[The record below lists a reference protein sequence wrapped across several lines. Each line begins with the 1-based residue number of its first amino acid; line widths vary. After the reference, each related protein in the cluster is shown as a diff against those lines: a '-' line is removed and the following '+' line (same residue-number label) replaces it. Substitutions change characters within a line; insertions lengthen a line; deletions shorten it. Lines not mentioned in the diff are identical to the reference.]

1 MAIMESEAK
10 SVLADLLNN
19 QLKPLVRKIDTKA
32 YYPREFFE
40 NIGKYGFLL
49 SAGLSKKEVL
59 AREIQLVEKTAKI
72 CMTTAFTLWCH
83 LAALTYL
90 RTCENSYLKQEVL
103 PLLESGKTLGGT
115 GLSNPMKYYDGLES
129 LHLQAERTQE
139 GYIINGHL
147 PSVSNLGPN
156 HWFGIIAS
164 VNEKQRIMAFVPC
177 HAQGLALKEKLDY
190 LGLNGSATYACTFN
204 DVFIPDQ
211 WIISEHADDFV
222 QKIRPVFLI
231 YQIPLG
237 LGVTA
242 ASIQSMKKIQ
252 NKQNGCNR
260 YLSIQPEE
268 LENEL
273 TSIREEIYRLVQ
285 SPDLTQH
292 CEDLLRIRLNITY
305 LTLKAVHGSM
315 LHHGGAGY
323 LQQSDPSRRLRE
335 AYFFAN
341 LTPTVKHLEKL
352 LNK

>member
-59 AREIQLVEKTAKI
+59 AREIQLVEETAKI

-115 GLSNPMKYYDGLES
+115 GLTNPMKYYDGLES

-211 WIISEHADDFV
+211 WIISEHADGFV
-222 QKIRPVFLI
+222 QKYARFFLFI
-231 YQIPLG
+231 KSRWGWESQL
-237 LGVTA
+237 L
-242 ASIQSMKKIQ
+242 
-252 NKQNGCNR
+252 
-260 YLSIQPEE
+260 LSSQ
-268 LENEL
+268 
-273 TSIREEIYRLVQ
+273 
-285 SPDLTQH
+285 
-292 CEDLLRIRLNITY
+292 
-305 LTLKAVHGSM
+305 
-315 LHHGGAGY
+315 
-323 LQQSDPSRRLRE
+323 
-335 AYFFAN
+335 
-341 LTPTVKHLEKL
+341 
-352 LNK
+352 